1 MSTKIEVQRICE
13 YCGKQFLA
21 KTTVTKYCSHRCNQR
36 DYKAKHRKNKIQKS
50 NKETVEAI
58 NRPIERIKAKEF
70 LTVGDV
76 SKLLDCSKRT
86 VYYLIEN
93 GKLNAV
99 NLGERMTRIRRSDID
114 NLF

>member
-21 KTTVTKYCSHRCNQR
+21 KTTVTRYCSHRCNQR
-36 DYKAKHRKNKIQKS
+36 DYKAKHRTNKIHKS
-50 NKETVEAI
+50 NRETI
-58 NRPIERIKAKEF
+58 TTLNQPIERLKAKEF
-70 LTVGDV
+70 LTVEDV
-76 SKLLDCSKRT
+76 SKLLACSKRT

-99 NLGERMTRIRRSDID
+99 NLGERMTRIKRSDID